1 MPMKHSYPRKPGS
14 WIRRRSELN
23 GYGDSI
29 YRTDRSGDY
38 VRVDVAPSEDKIR
51 LLVEDR
57 GETIWCS
64 VIEKGKVISEM
75 ADGRSDPDGVG
86 RIFERKAPSFRTL
99 PPELI
104 RLIAG
109 HYGITVPPRSKAAKR
124 TPLIS
129 RVFLI
134 ALLLCLAFAAAF
146 LFVRHLTG
154 LF

>member
-14 WIRRRSELN
+14 WIRRRSELT

-38 VRVDVAPSEDKIR
+38 VRVDVAPSEGKIR

-57 GETIWCS
+57 DETIWCS
-64 VIEKGKVISEM
+64 VIEKGKIVSEM
-75 ADGRSDPDGVG
+75 ADGRPDPDGVG
-86 RIFERKAPSFRTL
+86 RVFVRKAPSFRSL
-99 PPELI
+99 PPDLI

-109 HYGITVPPRSKAAKR
+109 HYGITAPRRTRAAAQK
-124 TPLIS
+124 PLIS
-129 RVFLI
+129 RIFL
-134 ALLLCLAFAAAF
+134 AVLLLGLASAAAF
-146 LFVRHLTG
+146 LFIRHLTG